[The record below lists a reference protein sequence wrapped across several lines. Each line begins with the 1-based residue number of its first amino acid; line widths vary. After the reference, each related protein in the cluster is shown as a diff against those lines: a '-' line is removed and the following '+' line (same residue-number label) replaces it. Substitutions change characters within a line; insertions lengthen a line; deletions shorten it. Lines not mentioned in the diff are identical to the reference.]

1 MDFHVYTSS
10 GGASALSMVFNG
22 LSMLS
27 NDGVLAGSF
36 KIAFLLSIIG
46 YVIKSAADGG
56 RTIAFQQA
64 AVSVVL
70 FLCFFQVTTRVTIED
85 VTTGEVR
92 AVDNVPF
99 GVGFTASIISN
110 TGYQFTR
117 KMEQAFSMPSMT
129 ENGPVDPLYTLASM
143 FDAMRDPLIWSSGDS
158 KSAHLE
164 EAIKVYTN
172 QCLAF
177 DIARGAQSFMGIM
190 NKPFDDQ
197 LATSPNRTIA
207 IEVNGKV
214 DDVSC
219 LEAMK
224 SIKLMVGGQADSIG
238 KGVLSVRNEFSEKCK
253 TYGSKNQ
260 CSLPFAN
267 KTMTE
272 AMTFFGA
279 TGKNLRDFQAQ
290 LLMYPFVVNMP
301 QTANEN
307 AYHSYAAVA
316 KSQSQIQQSFKWASE
331 GSSFLIWIQYL
342 QSFIQAA
349 VYGLVPFVAFALAF
363 GLMGVGLSLKYVL
376 VLLWIQTWQPLLAI
390 MNAIMLTKTQSD
402 ISVLVS
408 GASSFSDLYHLLF
421 VTQKN
426 IAIAGHM
433 MASVPMLGAFVVF
446 GSSYAFTGLTKGLST
461 TGAPDTSPMTPDA
474 TDSPALHKQSAVTE
488 QSAHN
493 AVSTITGGNSTAP
506 KLDLSNTRQQAIQ
519 SASSRNITAQETLTS
534 AIDKGV
540 SSLSSMGINTSHN
553 YGSTINSDTGLS
565 NTVSN
570 SSNSGSMLTTGNTS
584 STIDE
589 NAKIT
594 ALSGDASVSGGMGVG
609 SPETGGAGGK
619 GVSIGGSTAVS
630 AQSSDIHR
638 NSGAQTTGIMT
649 NDSVATNDATSVSNN
664 IQFAEHIA
672 DQLDKHGG
680 TQETAQLAQSIRQAA
695 SQAETAQESYSD
707 TVSANNSVSTKQ
719 SYTAGQVA
727 TLANENSNVIDKI
740 NNENLSND
748 EFQNRKKEYQQQLS
762 SIMGASDAESAATIY
777 AANDTGGLANHFGEL
792 FGPATNPTGA
802 MNGEESRN
810 MNVAQNT
817 ETKVQ
822 ENIVNNQG
830 AVNTKFV
837 NTTAQAQQYLN
848 SQQANIEDESAKNNA
863 GLGMAEHYSE
873 SRRAREQL
881 HGSSV
886 SENSSRIISNEGTS
900 VATSMNALTNSVS
913 NVGADQNNIESD
925 TTANLNSMKSV
936 NAATMPY
943 EQSNNITDG
952 LAKYAAIAKN
962 STSIN
967 QINEA
972 ATNFAN
978 TYYENGGNA
987 SRDQLYSA
995 LNNVQIEAR
1004 TGSGNTQLNITNN
1017 TLAGG
1022 NGNQIPQ
1029 RSRRDIITGTDLSP
1043 SSIPEKPEKSEGSG
1057 EDKAIITKGNPMP
1070 RVEQIKPR

>member
-56 RTIAFQQA
+56 KTIAFQQA

-224 SIKLMVGGQADSIG
+224 SIRLMVGGQADSIG
-238 KGVLSVRNEFSEKCK
+238 KGVLSVRNGFSEKCK

-589 NAKIT
+589 SAKIT

-978 TYYENGGNA
+978 TYYENGGN
-987 SRDQLYSA
+987 
-995 LNNVQIEAR
+995 
-1004 TGSGNTQLNITNN
+1004 
-1017 TLAGG
+1017 
-1022 NGNQIPQ
+1022 GNQIPQ